1 MMEGTP
7 GAHLRRVEIMILPYA
22 RSAAKFDRALKLA
35 VDGAHT
41 RHGEA
46 VRRRGREAVDERRR
60 AGRRRQVEVPAQ
72 RHAAVDGLVRAEVAP
87 RRPAAGA
94 RRARGPDGEFH
105 GRVSICAAAGDGAPS
120 YHIPLDGPDAR

>member
-1 MMEGTP
+1 MKEATP

-60 AGRRRQVEVPAQ
+60 AGRRRQVEVPPQ

-94 RRARGPDGEFH
+94 GRARGLRRCVLCGSPRTNSTPDQW
-105 GRVSICAAAGDGAPS
+105 AQ
-120 YHIPLDGPDAR
+120 PLRQKDEDKN